1 MQIRLHKRQM
11 GTYIHGQRGWMD
23 GASEVTH
30 RRSDHRGIF
39 WDIGSSLPAAPRR
52 QLHFS
57 DAVVV
62 FVLSVTC

>member
-1 MQIRLHKRQM
+1 MDMDM
-11 GTYIHGQRGWMD
+11 GSVDGWMER
-23 GASEVTH
+23 A
-30 RRSDHRGIF
+30 RSQALRSRGIF

>member
-1 MQIRLHKRQM
+1 MDMDMDM
-11 GTYIHGQRGWMD
+11 GSVDGWMER
-23 GASEVTH
+23 A
-30 RRSDHRGIF
+30 RSQALRSRGIF

>member
-1 MQIRLHKRQM
+1 M
-11 GTYIHGQRGWMD
+11 GSVDGWMD
-23 GASEVTH
+23 GASEVTGAQIT
-30 RRSDHRGIF
+30 RGIF